1 MGCCHSY
8 FKLEDDQSNGF
19 SETRMESILPRV
31 DSSNNTPLSLSATNV
46 TTTKQAKNETATIG
60 RSNQTSEQSKSDES
74 TPGYTGYIAKSK
86 TTTKISSESTKK
98 RDLVV
103 NLPREELRD
112 VLKPLD
118 FSSLVQEKSNQYLS
132 GTRMWIFKDAM
143 TWMDDAEGN
152 RVFWLAGSGGTVKLL

>member
-1 MGCCHSY
+1 
-8 FKLEDDQSNGF
+8 
-19 SETRMESILPRV
+19 MENILPRV
-31 DSSNNTPLSLSATNV
+31 DSSNSTPSSNA
-46 TTTKQAKNETATIG
+46 TTTKQARNETATIC
-60 RSNQTSEQSKSDES
+60 RSNQTSEQSKSDAS

-86 TTTKISSESTKK
+86 ITTKISSESTNK

-103 NLPREELRD
+103 TLPREELRD

-118 FSSLVQEKSNQYLS
+118 FSSLVQEKSSQYLS

-143 TWMDDAEGN
+143 TWMDDAGGN